1 MPLQYPYT
9 VYGFHSCDQSVGLK
23 VLNGKDTLLPS
34 TNPWDWLGE
43 GIYFWEQNPGRA
55 LEYAHDIVQKKQFNK
70 VPIQTP
76 FVLGA
81 IIDLGNC
88 LNLVEADSLN
98 ILRDAYMGLKEA
110 MDLAGK
116 EMPVNNGANRQ
127 LDCEVF
133 RYVHYVNNETNRLPY
148 DSIRCAFSE
157 GQSVYPGTDITTR
170 LHVQICVINPDCIKG
185 YFLPR
190 PVDMFNPQLS

>member
-9 VYGFHSCDQSVGLK
+9 VYGFHSCDKSVGLK

-43 GIYFWEQNPGRA
+43 GIYFWEQNPLRA
-55 LEYAHDIVQKKQFNK
+55 MDYASESAQRKQFNK
-70 VPIQTP
+70 VPIKTP
-76 FVLGA
+76 FIIGA

-88 LNLVEADSLN
+88 LNLLEAESLKV
-98 ILRDAYMGLKEA
+98 LRGAYASLKE
-110 MDLAGK
+110 MLHFTGK
-116 EMPVNNGANRQ
+116 EMPVNQGPNRQ

-133 RYVHYVNNETNRLPY
+133 KYVHHVNKTSGRPTY
-148 DSIRCAFSE
+148 DTIRCAFSE
-157 GQSVYPGTDITTR
+157 GQSVYPGTDITAR
-170 LHVQICVINPDCIKG
+170 LHVQICVLNTECIKG

-190 PVDMFNPQLS
+190 PIGAFNPHL

>member
-23 VLNGKDTLLPS
+23 VLNGKETLLPS

-55 LEYAHDIVQKKQFNK
+55 MEYANESAQKKQFNK
-70 VPIQTP
+70 VPIKQP
-76 FVLGA
+76 CVLGA
-81 IIDLGNC
+81 IIDLGKC
-88 LNLVEADSLN
+88 LNLVEAESLD

-110 MDLAGK
+110 MDLAGR
-116 EMPVNNGANRQ
+116 EMPRNVGANRQ

-133 RYVHYVNNETNRLPY
+133 RYVHYANNDGKRPPY
-148 DSIRCAFSE
+148 DTIRCAFSE
-157 GQSVYPGTDITTR
+157 GQAVYPGTDITTR
-170 LHVQICVINPDCIKG
+170 LHVQICVLNPDCIKG

-190 PVDMFNPQLS
+190 PVEMFNPQL

>member
-43 GIYFWEQNPGRA
+43 GVYFWEQNPGRA
-55 LEYAHDIVQKKQFNK
+55 LEYATENAQQKQKNK
-70 VPIQTP
+70 VRIEEP

-81 IIDLGNC
+81 IIELGNC
-88 LNLVEADSLN
+88 LNLAESASLSILREAYDSLKY
-98 ILRDAYMGLKEA
+98 IKE
-110 MDLAGK
+110 LSK
-116 EMPVNNGANRQ
+116 EQMLQNKGDNRA

-133 RYVHYVNNETNRLPY
+133 KYLHHANKIQGKRPY
-148 DSIRCAFSE
+148 DSIRCPFSE
-157 GQSVYPGTDITTR
+157 GHSVYPGTDITTR

-190 PVDMFNPQLS
+190 PVDMFNPQLL